1 MHMGPD
7 PVPQRQ
13 AGSSFCRHTAECSDD
28 SVSDIWGSSVLLHWT
43 DLVELAP
50 IWTQNFA
57 FCGLIQN
64 KSQDASL
71 QTSLWTI
78 MTFLLCTIDAQFS
91 TLTDLPQRLWMARL
105 ARYMALYKSYIII
118 ILWVCTFVDAIW
130 CYYDVLHEWVW
141 ASAFVRD
148 GGRVFVLSEY
158 WLEMLVEYVG
168 FS

>member
-1 MHMGPD
+1 MALGQVVTNIVGHVDTLSETKQVHTRTKYVTIHGLN
-7 PVPQRQ
+7 QWN
-13 AGSSFCRHTAECSDD
+13 SLILHTAECSDD

-57 FCGLIQN
+57 FCGLIQK

-78 MTFLLCTIDAQFS
+78 MTFLLCTVDAQFS

-105 ARYMALYKSYIII
+105 ARYMALYKSYI
-118 ILWVCTFVDAIW
+118 L
-130 CYYDVLHEWVW
+130 YY
-141 ASAFVRD
+141 
-148 GGRVFVLSEY
+148 Y
-158 WLEMLVEYVG
+158 YYY
-168 FS
+168 

>member
-1 MHMGPD
+1 MFFFLKATSMGCVHYKHKVFKYLTVKRAD
-7 PVPQRQ
+7 FWENVAWLRIHVH
-13 AGSSFCRHTAECSDD
+13 FMSDD

-57 FCGLIQN
+57 FCGLIQK

-91 TLTDLPQRLWMARL
+91 TLTDIPQRLWMARL
-105 ARYMALYKSYIII
+105 ARYMALYKSYI
-118 ILWVCTFVDAIW
+118 LLLLCPSVTQ
-130 CYYDVLHEWVW
+130 
-141 ASAFVRD
+141 
-148 GGRVFVLSEY
+148 
-158 WLEMLVEYVG
+158 
-168 FS
+168 FSTGYRFF